1 MTVMNTKTTDQ
12 RRLWAAPDAEVLSA
26 TSPDEAIQEILDGF
40 EESDAPTPET
50 VTVAEYKPFEFV
62 LAPGSILERTL
73 EVLDDECQ
81 HEGFEWEPTDRVKAA
96 EAELVAALHDD
107 YQVTNFES
115 TGITR
120 TVNVEEWK

>member
-1 MTVMNTKTTDQ
+1 MTDQ
-12 RRLWAAPDAEVLSA
+12 QWLWAAPDAEMLSA
-26 TSPDEAIQEILDGF
+26 TTPSEAVQEILDGL

-50 VTVAEYKPFEFV
+50 ITVAEYKPFEFV

-73 EVLDDECQ
+73 EHLDDEYQ
-81 HEGFEWEPTDRVKAA
+81 HEGFTWEPTDRVKAA

-115 TGITR
+115 TGITW
-120 TVNVEEWK
+120 TANVEEWK